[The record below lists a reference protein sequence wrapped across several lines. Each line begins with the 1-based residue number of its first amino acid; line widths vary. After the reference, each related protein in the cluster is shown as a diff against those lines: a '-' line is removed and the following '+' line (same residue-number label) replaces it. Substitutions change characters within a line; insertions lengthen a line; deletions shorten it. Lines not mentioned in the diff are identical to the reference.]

1 MSRRGEQASRSVGA
15 DRQVMQPSMEPP
27 ATDAHGQPWLV
38 LVYRIQSEPS
48 RLRAAV
54 WRRLKTLGAIYLQ
67 SGTAAMPWDSASERA
82 MRKLHQDIGRM
93 AGSSILLRCEVLA
106 GETDA
111 IDAFNAARSDE
122 YGEIIRKCE
131 EFLRQLEHEHV
142 AEHFTFAELEEN
154 EVDLVKLQK
163 WLAKIRARDVF
174 GGPGREAAER
184 LLQECEKALE
194 QYADRVYVLD
204 ADVN

>member
-1 MSRRGEQASRSVGA
+1 MSTRGRQAAQAAGKDA
-15 DRQVMQPSMEPP
+15 QVAEPNTEALAQPAQSY
-27 ATDAHGQPWLV
+27 TWLV

-67 SGTAAMPWDSASERA
+67 AGTVAMPWDAASERT
-82 MRKLHQDIGRM
+82 MRTLHQDIRRM
-93 AGSSILLRCEVLA
+93 SGSSILLRCEALA
-106 GETDA
+106 GEAEA

-131 EFLRQLEHEHV
+131 DFLQQLEREHL

-163 WLAKIRARDVF
+163 WLAKVRARDVF
-174 GGPGREAAER
+174 AGPGGQAAAQ
-184 LLQECEKALE
+184 LLQKCEEALE
-194 QYADRVYVLD
+194 RYADRVYVLD
-204 ADVN
+204 AEVD

>member
-1 MSRRGEQASRSVGA
+1 MVAANKELPAEGA
-15 DRQVMQPSMEPP
+15 HSH
-27 ATDAHGQPWLV
+27 TWLV

-67 SGTAAMPWDSASERA
+67 AGTVAMPYNAASERA
-82 MRKLHQDIGRM
+82 MRILHQDIGKM
-93 AGSSILLRCEVLA
+93 SGSSILLKCEPLA

-111 IDAFNAARSDE
+111 IKAFNAARGDE

-131 EFLRQLEHEHV
+131 DFLEQLEREHL

-154 EVDLVKLQK
+154 EVDLVKLQQ

-174 GGPGREAAER
+174 EAPGRQTAEQ
-184 LLQECEKALE
+184 LLQQCEEALE
-194 QYADRVYVLD
+194 RYADRVYVLD
-204 ADVN
+204 ADMN

>member
-1 MSRRGEQASRSVGA
+1 MSRSGPQASLEAANGA
-15 DRQVMQPSMEPP
+15 EAAASDEELAPDGTQGHS
-27 ATDAHGQPWLV
+27 WLV

-67 SGTAAMPWDSASERA
+67 AGTVAIPYSAASERA
-82 MRKLHQDIGRM
+82 MRILHKDIGRM
-93 AGSSILLRCEVLA
+93 AGSSILLRCEPLA

-111 IDAFNAARSDE
+111 INAFNAARGDE

-131 EFLRQLEHEHV
+131 DFLQQLEREHL

-154 EVDLVKLQK
+154 EVDLVKLQS
-163 WLAKIRARDVF
+163 WLAKVRARDAF
-174 GGPGREAAER
+174 AAPGRRAAEQ
-184 LLQECEKALE
+184 LLQRCAEALE
-194 QYADRVYVLD
+194 QYADRVYMLD